1 MATQERVISPQ
12 VAEDGSVH
20 YPSVTSVSDDSV
32 AVCHMR
38 PDRVIPIIF
47 VPGVMGSNL
56 MDAESKRSV
65 WVVNSGAGMSG
76 WLKRGPSDRKVLLD
90 PAKTAVFDGGDL
102 PPGTSLTYSEKR
114 ARGWGTV
121 SKKSYGDWLVWLQD
135 ALDDCTAGNDYGRK
149 GLRMGLTREPI
160 NGINLSLRPLS
171 SSDVALSYRYDYPV
185 HAVGY
190 NWLQSNADS
199 AKHLGREI
207 DRIMTL
213 YRQRGRRCERVIVVT
228 HSMGGLVARHCS
240 EIQGYRDKILGI
252 VSGVMPATGSATA
265 YKRVK
270 AGWESDGTVI
280 GWGVRKVL
288 GENADEITAVFGQS
302 PGPLQLLPDPDYGM
316 GWLQIQIAE
325 GQYVRLPQGGNPY
338 SEIYTQRGKWWGL
351 IDDKLLNPL
360 DKNKREIEQDWKQ
373 FNSLIDGK
381 VKTFHMDVSRR
392 YHPYTYAFYG
402 DDAKHKTFGDV
413 VWARKTKP
421 GPRDIALKPID
432 APLDLS
438 VFHDDR
444 VGTQILTNTPKLL
457 APANR
462 EEFSLREASENGD
475 GTVPVR
481 SGRAPAQYAKACL
494 AFPDVDHEGAYEPLY
509 CRHFAL
515 WAVTRI
521 VGNVKGTPME
531 YSQ

>member
-1 MATQERVISPQ
+1 MAAQERIISPQ
-12 VAEDGSVH
+12 FSEDGTVH
-20 YPSVTSVSDDSV
+20 YSSVMSPSDEST
-32 AVCHMR
+32 AVCHMA

-56 MDAESKRSV
+56 RDKKNNDPV
-65 WVVNSGAGMSG
+65 WVVNSAAGMAG
-76 WLKRGPSDRKVLLD
+76 WLTSKADARKRLLD
-90 PAKTAVFDGGDL
+90 PANTAVFDGGDL

-121 SKKSYGDWLVWLQD
+121 SKKSYGEWLVWLQD

-149 GLRMGLTREPI
+149 GLRKSLTQQAVAQGLTKLTDQEV
-160 NGINLSLRPLS
+160 G
-171 SSDVALSYRYDYPV
+171 LSYRYQYPV

-190 NWLQSNADS
+190 NWLQSNAES

-207 DRIMTL
+207 DRIMAL
-213 YRQRGRRCERVIVVT
+213 YRQRGHRCERVIVVT

-240 EIQGYRDKILGI
+240 EVRGYRDKILGI

-270 AGWESDGTVI
+270 AGWESDGTTK
-280 GWGVRKVL
+280 GWAARNVL

-316 GWLQIQIAE
+316 GWLQIQSAE
-325 GQYVRLPQGGNPY
+325 GQYVRLPQGGDPY

-360 DKNKREIEQDWKQ
+360 DKSKRQIEQDWKQ
-373 FNSLIDGK
+373 FKSLVDED
-381 VKTFHMDVSRR
+381 VKDFHACISRR
-392 YHPYTYAFYG
+392 YHPHTYAFYG

-421 GPRDIALKPID
+421 SLRGVTPKPIV
-432 APLDLS
+432 APLDLA
-438 VFHDDR
+438 VLYDDR
-444 VGTQILTNTPKLL
+444 VGTQILTDTPKLL
-457 APANR
+457 APASR
-462 EEFSLREASENGD
+462 EEFSLREAAENGD
-475 GTVPVR
+475 GTVSIR
-481 SGRAPAQYAKACL
+481 SGRAPAAYAKACV
-494 AFPDVDHEGAYEPLY
+494 AFQDVDHEGAYEPLY
-509 CRHFAL
+509 CRRFAL

-531 YSQ
+531 YAQ